1 MVHPLLRLSS
11 FACLLMLASHSSA
24 SAQTSA
30 FTSLQPSTCKGAP
43 GNVAAQKHD
52 HAAVIYTC
60 SGAAGWRIKLT
71 YFGANVS
78 AEFTKGSAA
87 KPAFTLR
94 AAYDIGPR
102 IEWRSRAKGEAP
114 YAAIVRLHVR
124 TDTQKTASA
133 LAVLGVTQS
142 SLCLAAIVDPTA
154 STNANATAQG
164 IADRLKGATCEPDA
178 LRLKGG
184 ESEIVR
190 ELIEMNQ

>member
-1 MVHPLLRLSS
+1 MAYHLLRQSL
-11 FACLLMLASHSSA
+11 FACLLTLTAHATA
-24 SAQTSA
+24 SAQASA
-30 FTSLQPSTCKGAP
+30 FTSLQPSACKGAP

-52 HAAVIYTC
+52 HAAMIYTC

-94 AAYDIGPR
+94 ADYDIGPR
-102 IEWRSRAKGEAP
+102 IEWRSRARGEFP

-133 LAVLGVTQS
+133 LAVLGLTHS
-142 SLCLAAIVDPTA
+142 SLCLAAIVDPSA
-154 STNANATAQG
+154 AGNANVTAQA
-164 IADRLKGATCEPDA
+164 IADRLQGATCEPDA
-178 LRLKGG
+178 LRLKGD